1 MRDLMEDWPIWVWVF
16 ALFAFVLAQYD
27 RLERRSAEC
36 DAGKVSA
43 CVRLTRH

>member
-1 MRDLMEDWPIWVWVF
+1 MRDLIEDWPIWVWIFFLAV
-16 ALFAFVLAQYD
+16 FVLSQYY
-27 RLERRSAEC
+27 RIERRSAEC